1 MTSNLDSTGVSAGD
15 RAISRAYRR
24 EFGLGMIA
32 YFVTLTAMLL
42 WGQLDGDSPW
52 RFVWALLPVIPAL
65 WIVVAILRHVRR
77 IDDYQRQL
85 LLQGLGVGF
94 ALAMVASVTLGFL
107 AIAGLTVP
115 GVAWII
121 YGVGMLGWLITTQVV
136 KNR

>member
-1 MTSNLDSTGVSAGD
+1 MTSNLDSAGVSAGD
-15 RAISRAYRR
+15 RAISRTYRR

-32 YFVTLTAMLL
+32 YFVTLAAMLL
-42 WGQLDGDSPW
+42 WGQLDGESPW

-121 YGVGMLGWLITTQVV
+121 YSVGMLGWLITTQVV